1 MIPKSG
7 TSLGEWDD
15 YKTISY
21 RNLEAKMSFQV
32 VVRYNLIQKL
42 NEQVQK
48 SKYLNWNSGPSL
60 SSYMSLGRLCKLS
73 ETLILHLYNGKTCF
87 QLL

>member
-1 MIPKSG
+1 MGVLGLIPKSG

-21 RNLEAKMSFQV
+21 RNLEAKMCFQV
-32 VVRYNLIQKL
+32 MVRYNLIQKL

-48 SKYLNWNSGPSL
+48 SKYVN
-60 SSYMSLGRLCKLS
+60 
-73 ETLILHLYNGKTCF
+73 
-87 QLL
+87 